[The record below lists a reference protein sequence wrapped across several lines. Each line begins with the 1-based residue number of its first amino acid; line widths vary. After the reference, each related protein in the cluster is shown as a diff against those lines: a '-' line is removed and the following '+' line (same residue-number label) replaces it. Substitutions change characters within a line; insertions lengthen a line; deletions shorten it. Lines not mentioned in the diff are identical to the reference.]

1 MQDSAKFLKISK
13 NPAVRWCLLIVGWL
27 AIILGVIGIFLPLLP
42 TTPFLLLA
50 AACFARSSEKFHS
63 WLLNHKY
70 LGPYIHLYLDGKGIP
85 IKAKYYIISVLWIT
99 MAFSIY
105 IVPMLVIKIGL
116 VIIAIS
122 VTVYLWRLPNLEI
135 ITEKP
140 Q

>member
-1 MQDSAKFLKISK
+1 M
-13 NPAVRWCLLIVGWL
+13 RWCLLIVGWL